1 MDEKEKI
8 STGQETEQEDEID
21 VIGNLKAEIESLK
34 KNTESKEQYNKL
46 KKAYAEG
53 GSLASTEAP
62 EPTRSDKEKE
72 LKETVIRLH
81 NNQGTNLEQEQDL
94 LRFRELYMD
103 LGGRDPF
110 NPVEGEV
117 SPEDLELNEKRA
129 QLGRYAIEQ
138 SQGDS
143 QSFSA
148 IFGSYLKDVP
158 GIKIKK

>member
-1 MDEKEKI
+1 MADEVLE
-8 STGQETEQEDEID
+8 QTEQEDEID
-21 VIGNLKAEIESLK
+21 VISNLKSELAALK
-34 KNTESKEQYNKL
+34 ANTVSKEQYNKL

-62 EPTRSDKEKE
+62 EPTRADKEKE
-72 LKETVIRLH
+72 LKDTVIRLH
-81 NNQGTNLEQEQDL
+81 YNQGTNLEQEQDL

-103 LGGRDPF
+103 LGGRDPC
-110 NPVEGEV
+110 NPAEGEV
-117 SPEDLELNEKRA
+117 SPEDLELNERRA

-138 SQGDS
+138 SQGDP

>member
-1 MDEKEKI
+1 MADEKVEKVE
-8 STGQETEQEDEID
+8 QVEQEDEID
-21 VIGNLKAEIESLK
+21 VISNLKSELAALK
-34 KNTESKEQYNKL
+34 ANTVSKEQYNKL

-62 EPTRSDKEKE
+62 EPTRADKEKE
-72 LKETVIRLH
+72 LKDTVIRLH
-81 NNQGTNLEQEQDL
+81 YNQGTNLEQEQDL

-110 NPVEGEV
+110 NPAEGEV
-117 SPEDLELNEKRA
+117 SPEDLELNERRA

>member
-1 MDEKEKI
+1 
-8 STGQETEQEDEID
+8 
-21 VIGNLKAEIESLK
+21 
-34 KNTESKEQYNKL
+34 
-46 KKAYAEG
+46 
-53 GSLASTEAP
+53 
-62 EPTRSDKEKE
+62 
-72 LKETVIRLH
+72 
-81 NNQGTNLEQEQDL
+81 
-94 LRFRELYMD
+94 MD

-110 NPVEGEV
+110 NPAEGEV
-117 SPEDLELNEKRA
+117 SPEDLELNERRA

>member
-1 MDEKEKI
+1 MDEKILE
-8 STGQETEQEDEID
+8 QTEQEDEID
-21 VIGNLKAEIESLK
+21 VISNLKSELAALK
-34 KNTESKEQYNKL
+34 ANTVSKEQYNKL

-62 EPTRSDKEKE
+62 EPTRADKEKE
-72 LKETVIRLH
+72 LKDTVIRLH
-81 NNQGTNLEQEQDL
+81 YNQGTNLEQEQDL

-103 LGGRDPF
+103 LDGRDPF
-110 NPVEGEV
+110 NPAEGEV
-117 SPEDLELNEKRA
+117 SPEDLELNERRA

-138 SQGDS
+138 SQGDT

-148 IFGSYLKDVP
+148 IFGSNLKDVP